1 MVLHTMLLMNYFFA
15 VTEKMEYIMKEL
27 SKLTFLSG
35 DILNIVKMTETHM
48 SKTHGDIPILE
59 DILPSPLET
68 VEQVE
73 SLSHELKVNSE
84 YKKSMV
90 QTLSQMGGAS
100 CGDTVRRMMRRIG
113 TYGVW
118 SQYSLVGRKR
128 KRVFKTLDI
137 CNVIIKACINTHTNA
152 TERDV
157 ETSIADMLK
166 NAPNKHGGNRYK
178 GGEARIHVH
187 HIAESDMTNN
197 ENSGE
202 PGAWHT
208 AESSLMSI

>member
-1 MVLHTMLLMNYFFA
+1 MSTGPVKYLPLKLQDKTELRQRVIWASNSTGKASADLLLCYVIETKIRMIIWWLA
-15 VTEKMEYIMKEL
+15 LL
-27 SKLTFLSG
+27 S
-35 DILNIVKMTETHM
+35 NN
-48 SKTHGDIPILE
+48 
-59 DILPSPLET
+59 
-68 VEQVE
+68 Q
-73 SLSHELKVNSE
+73 
-84 YKKSMV
+84 V

-137 CNVIIKACINTHTNA
+137 CNVKILDICNVIIKACINTHTNA

-166 NAPNKHGGNRYK
+166 NAPNKLGGNR
-178 GGEARIHVH
+178 
-187 HIAESDMTNN
+187 
-197 ENSGE
+197 
-202 PGAWHT
+202 
-208 AESSLMSI
+208 

>member
-1 MVLHTMLLMNYFFA
+1 MLKNA
-15 VTEKMEYIMKEL
+15 PN
-27 SKLTFLSG
+27 KLG
-35 DILNIVKMTETHM
+35 GNR
-48 SKTHGDIPILE
+48 
-59 DILPSPLET
+59 
-68 VEQVE
+68 
-73 SLSHELKVNSE
+73 
-84 YKKSMV
+84 YKV

-187 HIAESDMTNN
+187 HTAESDMTNN
-197 ENSGE
+197 ENGGE

>member
-1 MVLHTMLLMNYFFA
+1 MLKNA
-15 VTEKMEYIMKEL
+15 PN
-27 SKLTFLSG
+27 KLG
-35 DILNIVKMTETHM
+35 GNR
-48 SKTHGDIPILE
+48 
-59 DILPSPLET
+59 
-68 VEQVE
+68 
-73 SLSHELKVNSE
+73 
-84 YKKSMV
+84 YKV

-100 CGDTVRRMMRRIG
+100 CGDTVRRMMRIG

-166 NAPNKHGGNRYK
+166 NAPKQTRWKQIQG
-178 GGEARIHVH
+178 
-187 HIAESDMTNN
+187 
-197 ENSGE
+197 
-202 PGAWHT
+202 W
-208 AESSLMSI
+208 